1 MAMETQKLNSFSVL
15 VPVFSSCQLPLDLP
29 LLGKVWLCP
38 QSARLLQWVTDLS
51 PTQAHSQ
58 TTHWPPPVPVT

>member
-15 VPVFSSCQLPLDLP
+15 VPVFSSCQLPLALP
-29 LLGKVWLCP
+29 LLGEVWLYP

-58 TTHWPPPVPVT
+58 TTHWPPRVPVT